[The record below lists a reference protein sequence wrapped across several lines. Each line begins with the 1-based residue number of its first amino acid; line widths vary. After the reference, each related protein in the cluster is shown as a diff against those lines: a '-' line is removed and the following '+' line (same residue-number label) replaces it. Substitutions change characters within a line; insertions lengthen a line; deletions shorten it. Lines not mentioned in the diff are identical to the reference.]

1 MTEEMKNEIIV
12 MYGHPA
18 CPDVL
23 PIKSMLN
30 QAKVEYEYI
39 NIFEDDDAR
48 IRVVEINNGNQSVP
62 TLEFPD
68 GTTLTEPS
76 ANILRDKLETLGY
89 NVPLTAMIAGNFW
102 MILMI
107 GAIIFALLRIFGIF

>member
-1 MTEEMKNEIIV
+1 MVEKMKNGKIV

-18 CPDVL
+18 CPMVA
-23 PIKSMLN
+23 PVKSMLKQSN
-30 QAKVEYEYI
+30 VDYKYI
-39 NIFEDDDAR
+39 NIFEDSDAR
-48 IRVVEINNGNQSVP
+48 MRVVEINNGNQSVP

-76 ANILRDKLETLGY
+76 AGILREKLETMGY
-89 NVPLTAMIAGNFW
+89 EVPLTAMIAGNFW

-107 GAIIFALLRIFGIF
+107 GAIIFALLRILGIF